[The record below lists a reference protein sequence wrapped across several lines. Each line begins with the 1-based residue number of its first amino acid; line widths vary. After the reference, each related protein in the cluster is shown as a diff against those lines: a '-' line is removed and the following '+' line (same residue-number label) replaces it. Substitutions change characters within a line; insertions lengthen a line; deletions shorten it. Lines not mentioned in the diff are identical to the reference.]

1 VAFSITQSQ
10 QHKAIASF
18 KHRIS
23 RCMKIIASKQ
33 WKTLFGFSKYSEI
46 GSSIQ
51 AKNESRAQ
59 IWKNQKELEKNAS
72 QGVTQALFNE
82 ASFKPNASPL
92 TQEALHLSEQLP
104 SLTLRYKDSV
114 KPFVVKHADS
124 IVEKI
129 QALVSRGA
137 DISQIKEAFPC
148 P

>member
-1 VAFSITQSQ
+1 
-10 QHKAIASF
+10 
-18 KHRIS
+18 
-23 RCMKIIASKQ
+23 MKIIASKQ